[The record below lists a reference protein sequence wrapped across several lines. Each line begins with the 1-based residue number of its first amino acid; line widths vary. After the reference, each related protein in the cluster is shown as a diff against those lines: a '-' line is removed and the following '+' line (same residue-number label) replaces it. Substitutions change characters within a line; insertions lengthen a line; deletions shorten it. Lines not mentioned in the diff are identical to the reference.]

1 MYQDGNSIIT
11 ATAAWTISDTSVV
24 VGRVYRELD
33 SNYWNGRI
41 AELRVTKAARYAAN
55 FTPPTAALPT
65 TFLQPSSQTLPVTIT
80 GSGGGGG
87 GSGLTWSSVPA
98 SASATGT
105 AGQIAYDGSYFYL
118 ATATNTWA
126 RASLGWTD
134 ADATAFI
141 AAAGITDATQVSAV
155 NTLVGGLKSAGV
167 WSKLLLCYPFVGGS
181 AAAHKWNLKDP
192 RDLDAAYRLVFSG
205 GWTHSSTGA
214 APDGSS
220 AWADT
225 KLNPATALSATSY
238 AEMSYYRTNPTQPST
253 YVSQGAR
260 IDSTSPVQSFHTHF
274 YSGDG
279 NTYVDFGQR
288 VVVANSTYGAATG
301 AYSISRVSDSLI
313 TVYRNGSSVA
323 TGTATNNQLPSLNSY
338 LGAMSYNTQGVTNY
352 NSRQLSFYA
361 ISSGLTGAEMSAM
374 YSTVQAFQTALSRN
388 V

>member
-1 MYQDGNSIIT
+1 MPFSFPSSPSVGQQSVQNGRTYSWTG
-11 ATAAWTISDTSVV
+11 AAW
-24 VGRVYRELD
+24 EL
-33 SNYWNGRI
+33 
-41 AELRVTKAARYAAN
+41 VAA
-55 FTPPTAALPT
+55 
-65 TFLQPSSQTLPVTIT
+65 S
-80 GSGGGGG
+80 GS
-87 GSGLTWSSVPA
+87 SGLSWSSVPA
-98 SASATGT
+98 SATATGT
-105 AGQIAYDGSYFYL
+105 AGQIAYDGSYFYI
-118 ATATNTWA
+118 ATATNAWA
-126 RASLGWTD
+126 RASISWQDTD
-134 ADATAFI
+134 ALAFI
-141 AAAGITDATQVSAV
+141 SAAGITDATQSSAV
-155 NTLVGGLKSAGV
+155 QSLVGSLKSAGV
-167 WSKLLLCYPFVGGS
+167 WSKLLLCYPFVGGT
-181 AAAHKWNLKDP
+181 AAAHKFNLKDP

-214 APDGSS
+214 APDGSVGTY
-220 AWADT
+220 ADT

-260 IDSTSPVQSFHTHF
+260 IDSTSPIQSFHTHF

-338 LGAMSYNTQGVTNY
+338 LGAMNYNASGNANN
-352 NSRQLSFYA
+352 NSRQLAFYS
-361 ISSGLTGAEMSAM
+361 ISNGLTNTEMSAM
-374 YSTVQAFQTALSRN
+374 YSAVQAFQTALGRN